1 MNTSDT
7 LGNLVKKWH
16 VWIILISAA
25 VLIGIAFTYFTL
37 ITISM
42 IIAFVIS
49 MIGKPMVQFLEKRF
63 RIPNTWSC
71 IITLLA
77 FAACFIGFWLLV
89 VPLISG
95 QIRYFQQI
103 NFPELAEQLSIAL
116 SGTQDYLWRTGLMS
130 QDQTLEQS
138 VTVGISQLF
147 NSIRFE
153 VVFSN
158 VLSVLASL
166 FIGIFSVVFMSFFF
180 LKDQRLFYNALFLF
194 IPERYEQQFK
204 NILKDSRRLLTR
216 YFTGLLI
223 EVVSMMIL
231 LSTTMWLLGVENAIL
246 FGFLGGL
253 LNIIPYLGPV
263 IGAVLASVLGY
274 TAGLSGGFAPEL
286 IWIPVKVIIAF
297 CVCNLFDNMVIQPAV
312 YSRSVKAHPLEIF
325 VVIMMGGAI
334 AGIKGMIL
342 AIPVYTLLRI
352 VAKEFFKHS
361 KFVSKLTQ
369 RM

>member
-1 MNTSDT
+1 MNTSET

-16 VWIILISAA
+16 VWIFLISALA
-25 VLIGIAFTYFTL
+25 LVFVAFSYFTL

-42 IIAFVIS
+42 IIAFVVS
-49 MIGKPMVQFLEKRF
+49 MIGKPLVLFLEKRCK
-63 RIPNTWSC
+63 IPNTWSC
-71 IITLLA
+71 IITLLV
-77 FAACFIGFWLLV
+77 FAGCFVGFWMLT
-89 VPLISG
+89 VPLIAG
-95 QIRYFQQI
+95 QIKYFQQI
-103 NFPELAEQLSIAL
+103 NFVELGSQLTIAL
-116 SGTQDYLWRTGLMS
+116 SGIQDYLWRVGLMS

-138 VTVGISQLF
+138 IMIGINQLL
-147 NSIRFE
+147 NSIHLE

-158 VLSVLASL
+158 ILSLLSSL

-180 LKDQRLFYNALFLF
+180 LKDQALFHNALFLF
-194 IPERYEQQFK
+194 VPERYEKQANNIIK
-204 NILKDSRRLLTR
+204 NSRKLLTR

-231 LSTTMWLLGVENAIL
+231 LSTTMWLLGIENAIL

-274 TAGLSGGFAPEL
+274 TAALSGGFAPEL
-286 IWIPVKVIIAF
+286 IWIPIKVVIAF
-297 CVCNLFDNMVIQPAV
+297 SVCNLFDNMVIQPMV

-325 VVIMMGGAI
+325 VVIMMAGAI

-342 AIPVYTLLRI
+342 AIPVYTLGRI
-352 VAKEFFKHS
+352 IAKEFFNHS
-361 KFVSKLTQ
+361 KFVDKLT
-369 RM
+369 RLM